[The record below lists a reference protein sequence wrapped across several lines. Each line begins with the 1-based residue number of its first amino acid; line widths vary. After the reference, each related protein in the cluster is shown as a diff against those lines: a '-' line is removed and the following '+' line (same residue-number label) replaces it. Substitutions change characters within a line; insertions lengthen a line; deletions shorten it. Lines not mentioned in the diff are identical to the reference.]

1 MRTDSEVLMREV
13 AMKTVMRMGA
23 GAGAHGTSALDTNI
37 LSGTHSI
44 CAECIS
50 LSNTMLF

>member
-23 GAGAHGTSALDTNI
+23 GAGTLGTNI